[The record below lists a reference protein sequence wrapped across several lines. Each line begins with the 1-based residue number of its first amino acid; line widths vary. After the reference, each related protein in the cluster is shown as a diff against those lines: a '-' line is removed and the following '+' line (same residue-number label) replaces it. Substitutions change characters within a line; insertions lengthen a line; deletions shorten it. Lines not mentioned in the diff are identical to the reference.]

1 MKCSGTLFRNR
12 DPEAEER
19 AIFMARV
26 SYLWRRGAVYYARID
41 VPLDLVPILKTTTLK
56 QSLRTKDEAEAKRLL
71 HGVVGEW
78 NRQFADLRAH
88 CDLTESDRAHAV
100 WDHYAATLSRDEA
113 ERANLPDASK
123 LDGMQATIAAEIEK
137 GGNVVAI
144 NPLAT
149 LAAAIEWIIARDAA
163 PMSAAR
169 RRIKLTELRRHLMK
183 GETALIA
190 DEVDAYLR
198 ENKLHVGR
206 DRPEWKSLARE
217 MMRAEIEALQR
228 SLERD
233 EGDYAGQPRDPLVR
247 PPVGPRRETAK
258 PGQGIMDIF
267 ETFARENTRGVA
279 KDRLDQCRR
288 DIGTFVELV
297 GASFPIAKISKAEV
311 REWKQLLVQYPVKA
325 TETKAFA
332 GLSIVQIVKAN
343 EKVGKP
349 VIADRTVNRYLSSLG
364 AFLTWAVNNGYL
376 DKNPVEGL
384 MLKKEAKAPTLPF
397 KADQLQT
404 LFASPWFTGCESDA
418 EWRKVAKPGP
428 VLIRDHRYWVPLI
441 MLFTGARPS
450 EIAQLAVND
459 VRQEH
464 EHWIFHI
471 TTEGD
476 ETATGKSVKTAG
488 SMRVVPVHPELIRLG
503 FLDYHTKRLKAGGS
517 ELFPGAKRNQRG
529 QMMADVSREF
539 GRYLTRIGL
548 KKGRGLSLYSFRHG
562 AADALRRAGF
572 LDHEFGFILGHTEA
586 SMTGKYGIMPQGML
600 EQRVKLVNAIAYPGL
615 NLDHL
620 RPPNLS

>member
-1 MKCSGTLFRNR
+1 
-12 DPEAEER
+12 
-19 AIFMARV
+19 MALT
-26 SYLWRRGAVYYARID
+26 SYIVRRGASYSARIR
-41 VPLDLVPILKTTTLK
+41 VPLDLVEIVG
-56 QSLRTKDEAEAKRLL
+56 RTELVKALGTNDPAVARVKVHE
-71 HGVVGEW
+71 VIGEW
-78 NRQFADLRAH
+78 HRQFADLRARR
-88 CDLTESDRAHAV
+88 DLTESDRAYGV
-100 WDHYAATLSRDEA
+100 WNHYVATLTRDEA
-113 ERANLPDASK
+113 ERASMPDASK
-123 LDGMQATIAAEIEK
+123 LDGLQATIVAEIEK
-137 GGNVVAI
+137 GGNVVPL

-149 LAAAIEWIIARDAA
+149 LAAAIEWIVAREA
-163 PMSAAR
+163 PATSAAR

-190 DEVDAYLR
+190 DEVDAFLR
-198 ENKLHVGR
+198 ENRLHVER
-206 DRPEWKSLARE
+206 DRPEWKTLARE

-228 SLERD
+228 TLERD
-233 EGDYAGQPRDPLVR
+233 EGDYTGQPRDPLVR
-247 PPVGPRRETAK
+247 PPSGPRRETAK
-258 PGQGIMDIF
+258 PGEGIMDIF
-267 ETFARENTRGVA
+267 ETFARENVRGVA

-288 DIGTFVELV
+288 DISTFVDLV
-297 GASFPIAKISKAEV
+297 GATFPIAKIEKAHV
-311 REWKQLLVQYPVKA
+311 REWKSLLVKFPVKA

-332 GLSIVQIVKAN
+332 GMGIVQIVKAN

-404 LFASPWFTGCESDA
+404 LFASPWFTGCESAD
-418 EWRKVAKPGP
+418 EWRKVAKPGK

-441 MLFTGARPS
+441 LLFSGARPS

-459 VRQEH
+459 VRQDH
-464 EHWIFHI
+464 GHWILHI

-476 ETATGKSVKTAG
+476 ETAAGKSVKTAG

-503 FLDYHTKRLKAGGS
+503 FLDYHAQRVQAGGTA
-517 ELFPGAKRNQRG
+517 LFPDAKRNQRG
-529 QMMADVSREF
+529 QMMAEVSREF

-548 KKGRGLSLYSFRHG
+548 KQGRGLSLYSLRHG
-562 AADALRRAGF
+562 VADALRRSGF
-572 LDHEFGFILGHTEA
+572 LDQEFGFILGHAEA

-615 NLDHL
+615 TLDHL
-620 RPPNLS
+620 RPAHLS